1 MVQMK
6 GLEPPCLSA
15 LDPKSSAYANF
26 ATPAFINFSLFTGW
40 DSWIRTNEC
49 QSQSLVP
56 YRLATSQFFSVVN
69 DGART
74 HDNQNHN
81 LALYQLNYVHHMVRL
96 KGFEPPAHA
105 LEGRCSI
112 QLS

>member
-1 MVQMK
+1 MNHLA
-6 GLEPPCLSA
+6 GIAGFEPTNNGVKVRCLTA
-15 LDPKSSAYANF
+15 WRYPIIYGVD
-26 ATPAFINFSLFTGW
+26 
-40 DSWIRTNEC
+40 
-49 QSQSLVP
+49 
-56 YRLATSQFFSVVN
+56 
-69 DGART
+69 DGTRT

-96 KGFEPPAHA
+96 KRFELLAHA

>member
-1 MVQMK
+1 V
-6 GLEPPCLSA
+6 
-15 LDPKSSAYANF
+15 D
-26 ATPAFINFSLFTGW
+26 
-40 DSWIRTNEC
+40 
-49 QSQSLVP
+49 
-56 YRLATSQFFSVVN
+56 
-69 DGART
+69 DGTRT
-74 HDNQNHN
+74 HDNQYHK

>member
-1 MVQMK
+1 MA
-6 GLEPPCLSA
+6 GIAGFEPTNATVKVWCLTA
-15 LDPKSSAYANF
+15 WRYPN
-26 ATPAFINFSLFTGW
+26 INGV
-40 DSWIRTNEC
+40 D
-49 QSQSLVP
+49 
-56 YRLATSQFFSVVN
+56 

-74 HDNQNHN
+74 HDNQYHK
-81 LALYQLNYVHHMVRL
+81 LALCQLNYVHHMVRF

>member
-1 MVQMK
+1 M
-6 GLEPPCLSA
+6 
-15 LDPKSSAYANF
+15 PKSKSGALPLGY
-26 ATPAFINFSLFTGW
+26 TPIDNG
-40 DSWIRTNEC
+40 
-49 QSQSLVP
+49 VK
-56 YRLATSQFFSVVN
+56 

-81 LALYQLNYVHHMVRL
+81 LALYQLNYPHHMVRL

>member
-1 MVQMK
+1 MGEKKRPTV
-6 GLEPPCLSA
+6 
-15 LDPKSSAYANF
+15 
-26 ATPAFINFSLFTGW
+26 AFG
-40 DSWIRTNEC
+40 
-49 QSQSLVP
+49 
-56 YRLATSQFFSVVN
+56 VN
-69 DGART
+69 DGTRT

-96 KGFEPPAHA
+96 KRFELPAHA